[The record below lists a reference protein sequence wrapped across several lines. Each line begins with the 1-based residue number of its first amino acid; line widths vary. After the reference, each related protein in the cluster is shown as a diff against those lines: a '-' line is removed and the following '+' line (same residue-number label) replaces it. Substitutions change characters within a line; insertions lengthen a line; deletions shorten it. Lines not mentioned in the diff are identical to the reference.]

1 MREKL
6 YFIGTLPEPTGG
18 VTIYNE
24 RKVGLLMKDY
34 DVHVIQPKYNT
45 IFDII
50 CILFF
55 KEGKVYIST
64 FNFLMVFLVVLFGF
78 KNFHFVDH
86 NSSRHVKNFDLLK
99 RKICIQ
105 FFKNAK
111 EIILVSSHLAENYK
125 DFGFYGDVKFKV
137 EEAFIPPNISKKRQ
151 IIENFYPK
159 ILKDNLINR
168 NLIIASASKT
178 NLDIFGKDIY
188 SLELTL
194 NAYDKL
200 STKYPNLIFIMAIAE
215 FSKDDF
221 GDKIKK
227 ISEELK
233 EKHKNFLLLTNNTPI
248 WPLFDYGLIFLR
260 ITTTDGD
267 SVSLKEALFFDCP
280 VLATDVVSRPNGTK
294 LFNLLDD
301 DLFDEVCKII
311 EEIR

>member
-1 MREKL
+1 
-6 YFIGTLPEPTGG
+6 
-18 VTIYNE
+18 
-24 RKVGLLMKDY
+24 
-34 DVHVIQPKYNT
+34 
-45 IFDII
+45 
-50 CILFF
+50 
-55 KEGKVYIST
+55 
-64 FNFLMVFLVVLFGF
+64 
-78 KNFHFVDH
+78 
-86 NSSRHVKNFDLLK
+86 
-99 RKICIQ
+99 
-105 FFKNAK
+105 
-111 EIILVSSHLAENYK
+111 
-125 DFGFYGDVKFKV
+125 
-137 EEAFIPPNISKKRQ
+137 
-151 IIENFYPK
+151 
-159 ILKDNLINR
+159 
-168 NLIIASASKT
+168 
-178 NLDIFGKDIY
+178 
-188 SLELTL
+188 
-194 NAYDKL
+194 
-200 STKYPNLIFIMAIAE
+200 MAIAE